1 MTMARPGL
9 LSKADRRRTAV
20 ANSVRIQR
28 QRFENWQRKS
38 PPATAVLVRLIR
50 LLAR

>member
-1 MTMARPGL
+1 MTLARQAQM
-9 LSKADRRRTAV
+9 SKADRRRTAV
-20 ANSVRIQR
+20 ANSLRVQR
-28 QRFENWQRKS
+28 QRFESWQRSS